1 MGYVLAHDVGS
12 TDRRYFEGE
21 VNSCCPLLVCKANGS
36 GLRREYSVRQ
46 IYGVS
51 SRTERLSGR
60 DRWRSGKRRRGVGD
74 PDFDRIHGVTQKLS
88 DEAKK

>member
-1 MGYVLAHDVGS
+1 
-12 TDRRYFEGE
+12 
-21 VNSCCPLLVCKANGS
+21 
-36 GLRREYSVRQ
+36 
-46 IYGVS
+46 VS